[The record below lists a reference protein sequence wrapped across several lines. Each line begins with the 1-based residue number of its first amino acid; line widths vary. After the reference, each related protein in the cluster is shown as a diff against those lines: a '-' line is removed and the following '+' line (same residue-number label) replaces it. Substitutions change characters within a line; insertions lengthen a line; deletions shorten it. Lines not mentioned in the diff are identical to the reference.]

1 MRKTQ
6 KCERSSTVSGVGVG
20 PPVTFAFN
28 ETATCECH
36 HIDDIPLRC
45 TIYSYCREGRKSGNS
60 TPLATKTLLCAKWEL
75 YECTWTSLQP
85 TLLSAHI
92 SYSVTPLPHSA
103 LRTHGFIF
111 EPDVFVIRRRASIAL
126 EGDRPVIGNV
136 KLGSDRQT
144 LRHRP

>member
-1 MRKTQ
+1 M
-6 KCERSSTVSGVGVG
+6 
-20 PPVTFAFN
+20 
-28 ETATCECH
+28 
-36 HIDDIPLRC
+36 
-45 TIYSYCREGRKSGNS
+45 
-60 TPLATKTLLCAKWEL
+60 
-75 YECTWTSLQP
+75 QP

-136 KLGSDRQT
+136 KLGSDRRRAFDIGPEVRQAT
-144 LRHRP
+144 KVSNLD